1 MLSLII
7 ILGAVL
13 QWVQKKVN
21 TPEADIRPS
30 LETVVGLCEVT
41 KEELERLNAASNEI
55 NKLEA
60 ELDEARALFR
70 QTLTESTQ
78 KLNLLS
84 KKMGKSVQKARPYY
98 DAKKM
103 AKQAQIE
110 AQKAAVEYQ
119 RANGIH
125 RAARETIS
133 LAEQRLFS
141 DADEKRQFDS
151 AWQEMLNHAT
161 MKVMEAEQ
169 MRSKSEHDHQQKAEA
184 YTTANQKLQQLEKSL
199 KKVITKTK
207 PYFDVKNSFELQLL
221 QQKQN
226 VEDLQKAVSA
236 SKVKYREALKNLE
249 SISDEIHRNRQLLKE
264 PRSAGVGAEA
274 ERDDLPEINLDDV
287 DSCSQFSDLDD
298 GNSLDTDSTTDD
310 ASMVA
315 QTDTASLAR
324 RERGGSF
331 TSHSSE
337 NFSLSSQDVAEKT
350 SEGGLVTEGTATCT
364 TGSVQAVE
372 GVSVTE
378 GTDSFMVLES
388 VQVVEETATR
398 TVPESV
404 QAVEGGSVTEGTA
417 AAVSKQSVE
426 GRLTEKVTAVDGNEA
441 EGGATV
447 AGIATCREEEQNR
460 MQEIQTQTESTEENT
475 SQNDDIS
482 EIEADKPDKE
492 DIDVHVEQEV
502 LNDAKKASEDVTV
515 EGPMPHHTAEFTPI
529 AAPGN
534 IITEESVEQLQD
546 TPREVVE
553 VESETSQNVKDRR
566 NTQDV
571 AEECNT
577 AVPDEVKVTE
587 CREEVIENK
596 VEQNSVKVEY
606 SEDSAQESEEPTI
619 FKDAAEKETVEAR
632 EESQTAGEVTGRKDD
647 AKREESTEVSSLES
661 QERPVTDTTVNVVL
675 NTSVEETLSEIR
687 QTDKPSSVEN
697 IEDGGH
703 QVKNSQGVVDE
714 GQRSEVT
721 EDRRKESSE
730 IQGQGDSL
738 ENVTK
743 EEKHNL
749 SSQAKL
755 MEEMTAEEIDEL
767 EDTYL

>member
-1 MLSLII
+1 MLSFII

-21 TPEADIRPS
+21 TPEVDIRPS
-30 LETVVGLCEVT
+30 LETVVALCEVT

-337 NFSLSSQDVAEKT
+337 NFSLSSQDVTEKT
-350 SEGGLVTEGTATCT
+350 SERGLVTEETATCT

-372 GVSVTE
+372 GGSVTD
-378 GTDSFMVLES
+378 G
-388 VQVVEETATR
+388 TATR
-398 TVPESV
+398 TVSESV
-404 QAVEGGSVTEGTA
+404 QAVEGGSVTDGTATHTVSESVQVVGGGSEGTA

-426 GRLTEKVTAVDGNEA
+426 GGLTEKVTAVDENET

-447 AGIATCREEEQNR
+447 AGMATCREEEPNR
-460 MQEIQTQTESTEENT
+460 MEEIQTESTEENT
-475 SQNDDIS
+475 SQNYDIS
-482 EIEADKPDKE
+482 EIDADKPDKE

-502 LNDAKKASEDVTV
+502 LNDAKKASEDVAD
-515 EGPMPHHTAEFTPI
+515 EGDMSHHTAEFTPI

-534 IITEESVEQLQD
+534 VITEESVEQEKD
-546 TPREVVE
+546 TSREVVE
-553 VESETSQNVKDRR
+553 VESETSQNVRDRK

-571 AEECNT
+571 SEECNT

-596 VEQNSVKVEY
+596 VEQDSVKVEY
-606 SEDSAQESEEPTI
+606 SEDSALENQEPT
-619 FKDAAEKETVEAR
+619 VVV

-647 AKREESTEVSSLES
+647 AKREESTEVNSLDS
-661 QERPVTDTTVNVVL
+661 QEPPVTDTTVEVVL
-675 NTSVEETLSEIR
+675 NTSVEETPSEIR
-687 QTDKPSSVEN
+687 QADKPSSVEN
-697 IEDGGH
+697 IEGGDH
-703 QVKNSQGVVDE
+703 RVEKSQGVVE
-714 GQRSEVT
+714 ERQGSEVT
-721 EDRRKESSE
+721 EERQNTREESSE

-738 ENVTK
+738 KNATK
-743 EEKHNL
+743 EEKQNL
-749 SSQAKL
+749 SSQAKSA
-755 MEEMTAEEIDEL
+755 EELTAEEIDEL

>member
-1 MLSLII
+1 MNRSRTSVQDRSLSTTQGLKMSGLASVETFCGDGNIYR
-7 ILGAVL
+7 
-13 QWVQKKVN
+13 
-21 TPEADIRPS
+21 IR
-30 LETVVGLCEVT
+30 

-199 KKVITKTK
+199 KKVIVKTK
-207 PYFDVKNSFELQLL
+207 PYFDVKTSFELQLL

-274 ERDDLPEINLDDV
+274 DRDDLPEINLDDV
-287 DSCSQFSDLDD
+287 DSCSQYSDLDD
-298 GNSLDTDSTTDD
+298 GHSLDTDSTTDD
-310 ASMVA
+310 ASMIA
-315 QTDTASLAR
+315 QTDNTSLSR
-324 RERGGSF
+324 RDRGGSF
-331 TSHSSE
+331 TSHSSVGE
-337 NFSLSSQDVAEKT
+337 GYSSSSQDVT
-350 SEGGLVTEGTATCT
+350 EGGCT
-364 TGSVQAVE
+364 TVA
-372 GVSVTE
+372 
-378 GTDSFMVLES
+378 
-388 VQVVEETATR
+388 TASCTA
-398 TVPESV
+398 ESV
-404 QAVEGGSVTEGTA
+404 QAVEGGSNTEGTA
-417 AAVSKQSVE
+417 AAVPKQAVE
-426 GRLTEKVTAVDGNEA
+426 QGPTAKVTAVDRNNTED
-441 EGGATV
+441 GATFEGM
-447 AGIATCREEEQNR
+447 AALRKEEEKD
-460 MQEIQTQTESTEENT
+460 SSSENSHTT
-475 SQNDDIS
+475 SQNDAIS
-482 EIEADKPDKE
+482 KIEADKTDKE
-492 DIDVHVEQEV
+492 DTDVLAQQDAVDDVEKALKDVVDEDVVDEGKEDVSHCSVEPTPSITVPGKVLAEENVEQQQGV
-502 LNDAKKASEDVTV
+502 PT
-515 EGPMPHHTAEFTPI
+515 
-529 AAPGN
+529 
-534 IITEESVEQLQD
+534 
-546 TPREVVE
+546 EVVE
-553 VESETSQNVKDRR
+553 AESDSFLSSHNEGERKNVQN
-566 NTQDV
+566 V
-571 AEECNT
+571 AEECDMN
-577 AVPDEVKVTE
+577 VPDEVKVSE
-587 CREEVIENK
+587 CREEVTEK
-596 VEQNSVKVEY
+596 QVEQVDINLES
-606 SEDSAQESEEPTI
+606 SENSAQENQDPTVI
-619 FKDAAEKETVEAR
+619 TDMAEKETVETR
-632 EESQTAGEVTGRKDD
+632 EESQTAGLVTGRNDD
-647 AKREESTEVSSLES
+647 STNREESTEASSSDSTETNVTDLTVLSTNVE
-661 QERPVTDTTVNVVL
+661 ERPP
-675 NTSVEETLSEIR
+675 ETR
-687 QTDKPSSVEN
+687 QTDESSSADNIERGDHQVEN
-697 IEDGGH
+697 R
-703 QVKNSQGVVDE
+703 QGVDIE
-714 GQRSEVT
+714 GQMSEVMAEQKQT
-721 EDRRKESSE
+721 MEQSSE

-738 ENVTK
+738 EK
-743 EEKHNL
+743 DEKQNL
-749 SSQAKL
+749 SSPTKSVD
-755 MEEMTAEEIDEL
+755 EMTAEEIDEL